1 MRMDRRGILEFLAG
15 VATGAIFSY
24 FAVVFLYP
32 WLESLTEVQRWILL
46 GILLLTYFIIVGSN
60 KRKKRKLRRVM

>member
-1 MRMDRRGILEFLAG
+1 MRMDRRRILEFLAG

-24 FAVVFLYP
+24 FAVIFLYP

-46 GILLLTYFIIVGSN
+46 GILLLTYFIVIGSN
-60 KRKKRKLRRVM
+60 RRKKRKLRRVM